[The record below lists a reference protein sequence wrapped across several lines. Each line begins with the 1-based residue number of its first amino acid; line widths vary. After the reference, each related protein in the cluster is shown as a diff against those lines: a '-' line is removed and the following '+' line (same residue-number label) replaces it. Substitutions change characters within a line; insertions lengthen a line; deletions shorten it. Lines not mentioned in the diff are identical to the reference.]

1 MKGNIVRIWTVD
13 GESSYLILEFHVDDL
28 SVAFFPVFNTW
39 DLSVTEFNFLHGRRE
54 IVKEV
59 EVSSDLASAACNLLR
74 AREHMAE
81 RMHEA
86 RALLRQCQ

>member
-13 GESSYLILEFHVDDL
+13 DESSYLVLECCVDDL
-28 SVAFFPVFNTW
+28 SVVFFPVFNSW
-39 DLSVTEFNFLHGRRE
+39 ELSVTESNFLLGRRE
-54 IVKEV
+54 AVREV
-59 EVSSDLASAACNLLR
+59 EISSDLAFAACNLVR
-74 AREHMAE
+74 ARGHMAE